1 MSARLTKKTKETFE
15 GIKKVDENGVEW
27 WSSRELAK
35 VLTYAN
41 YKNFL
46 EVMRKAW
53 TAASNSGVN
62 PADHFVVNNEMV
74 TIGSNAERQIDA
86 VKMSRFAYYLTV
98 QNANPSKSIVAQAQ
112 TYFAVQTRRAEKL
125 LDAPFTE
132 EEEKRLMLRGEM
144 KKHNSRLASA
154 ANGAGVITNKD
165 YGIFQNAGY
174 KGLYGGL
181 DQEDIHER
189 KGLKENQRILDHMGS
204 TELAANL
211 FRATQTEDK
220 LRRDNIKGKSAANR
234 THFEVGKKVRE
245 TIKELGGTMPEDL
258 PTPESVK
265 RLESRQKRLE
275 AKNISQKHP
284 ADDEVDE

>member
-98 QNANPSKSIVAQAQ
+98 QNANPPN
-112 TYFAVQTRRAEKL
+112 L
-125 LDAPFTE
+125 L
-132 EEEKRLMLRGEM
+132 
-144 KKHNSRLASA
+144 
-154 ANGAGVITNKD
+154 
-165 YGIFQNAGY
+165 
-174 KGLYGGL
+174 
-181 DQEDIHER
+181 
-189 KGLKENQRILDHMGS
+189 
-204 TELAANL
+204 
-211 FRATQTEDK
+211 
-220 LRRDNIKGKSAANR
+220 
-234 THFEVGKKVRE
+234 
-245 TIKELGGTMPEDL
+245 
-258 PTPESVK
+258 
-265 RLESRQKRLE
+265 
-275 AKNISQKHP
+275 
-284 ADDEVDE
+284 